1 MLSLI
6 VLLLI
11 VILLDYSLSYRP
23 SLIVNK
29 RLYITTKLNSLR
41 DLEATPAGES
51 ISPAVFEEDLY
62 GILCVSQ
69 NATREELRD
78 SYWKIAALNHPD
90 RNSSEEATQIF
101 RNASRAYQILGKNEK
116 TRQLYDNQ
124 YKAKMYLNVVEEVG
138 AEVLVPLARDVA
150 MPLINMTVKSIGSFA
165 IPFFRDAFE
174 QSSAALQAAFT
185 KDSKNNLDD
194 DDDDDDGLNL
204 FDAVTRASA
213 ALEKKSYQQKLR
225 RSMEQIDSCEKQLN
239 DAITELEK
247 TNLKDGEI
255 VEDLRKL
262 EVDEISY
269 ISKASQ
275 AESALTIA
283 VTNFNSANEKAMV
296 AEKEYKKRSGTVIDL
311 RNRQQAIDYELTSL
325 VTEVKRLEEA
335 LAAAKAKVQNLQV
348 EQISVA
354 VDVDRE
360 SKLISRYEEDYK
372 QASMFKQ
379 EREQELTEAQTKRD
393 KYVDEATNAG
403 NTRSDAN
410 ATINRNK
417 EFKAVLEKK
426 VAQLTLKKSTLEKV
440 RYDIIN
446 DWNNKKKILLE
457 ESVKKT
463 DRESELEDKINAME
477 KKVNEMKKQIEKER
491 LK

>member
-23 SLIVNK
+23 LIVNK

-41 DLEATPAGES
+41 NLEATPAGES

-185 KDSKNNLDD
+185 KNNLDD

-204 FDAVTRASA
+204 YDAVTRASA
-213 ALEKKSYQQKLR
+213 ALEKKAYQQKLR
-225 RSMEQIDSCEKQLN
+225 RSNEQIDSCEKQLN

-296 AEKEYKKRSGTVIDL
+296 AEKEYKKRAGTVIDL
-311 RNRQQAIDYELTSL
+311 RNRQQAIDYELTSS

-335 LAAAKAKVQNLQV
+335 LAAAKAKVQILQV

-354 VDVDRE
+354 VDADRE

-379 EREQELTEAQTKRD
+379 EREQELTEAQTMRD

-403 NTRSDAN
+403 NMRSDAN

-440 RYDIIN
+440 QNDVIN
-446 DWNNKKKILLE
+446 DWFQKKAVLLE

-463 DRESELEDKINAME
+463 NRESELEDKINAME
-477 KKVNEMKKQIEKER
+477 KKVNEMKKQIEIER

>member
-1 MLSLI
+1 
-6 VLLLI
+6 
-11 VILLDYSLSYRP
+11 
-23 SLIVNK
+23 
-29 RLYITTKLNSLR
+29 LY
-41 DLEATPAGES
+41 
-51 ISPAVFEEDLY
+51 
-62 GILCVSQ
+62 
-69 NATREELRD
+69 
-78 SYWKIAALNHPD
+78 
-90 RNSSEEATQIF
+90 
-101 RNASRAYQILGKNEK
+101 
-116 TRQLYDNQ
+116 
-124 YKAKMYLNVVEEVG
+124 
-138 AEVLVPLARDVA
+138 
-150 MPLINMTVKSIGSFA
+150 
-165 IPFFRDAFE
+165 
-174 QSSAALQAAFT
+174 
-185 KDSKNNLDD
+185 
-194 DDDDDDGLNL
+194 
-204 FDAVTRASA
+204 DAVTRASA
-213 ALEKKSYQQKLR
+213 ALEKKAYQQKLR
-225 RSMEQIDSCEKQLN
+225 RSNEQIDSCEKQLN

-296 AEKEYKKRSGTVIDL
+296 AEKEYKKRAGTVIDL
-311 RNRQQAIDYELTSL
+311 RNRQQAIDYELTSS

-335 LAAAKAKVQNLQV
+335 LAAAKAKVQILQV

-354 VDVDRE
+354 VDADRE

-379 EREQELTEAQTKRD
+379 EREQELTEAQTMRD

-403 NTRSDAN
+403 NMRSDAN

-440 RYDIIN
+440 QNDVIN
-446 DWNNKKKILLE
+446 DWFQKKAVLLE

-463 DRESELEDKINAME
+463 NRESELEDKINAME
-477 KKVNEMKKQIEKER
+477 KKVNEMKKQIEIER

>member
-23 SLIVNK
+23 LIVNK

-51 ISPAVFEEDLY
+51 IAPAVFEEDLY

-185 KDSKNNLDD
+185 KNNLDN
-194 DDDDDDGLNL
+194 DDDDDGLNL
-204 FDAVTRASA
+204 YDAVTRASA
-213 ALEKKSYQQKLR
+213 ALEKKGYQQKLR
-225 RSMEQIDSCEKQLN
+225 RSNEQIDSCAKQLN

-296 AEKEYKKRSGTVIDL
+296 AEKEYKKRAGTVVDL
-311 RNRQQAIDYELTSL
+311 RNRQQAIDYELTSS

-335 LAAAKAKVQNLQV
+335 LASAKAKVQILQV

-354 VDVDRE
+354 VDADRE

-379 EREQELTEAQTKRD
+379 ERELELTEAQTMRD

-440 RYDIIN
+440 KNDVIN
-446 DWNNKKKILLE
+446 EWNDKRRVLLE

-463 DRESELEDKINAME
+463 SRESELEDKINAME